1 MVFNGLSTGQGCLPQ
16 EDQTPFS
23 FSKPH
28 LTHLQSHSTILDAG
42 TAERFGGCGEGGG
55 RGAGGGGGGSIGKVE
70 LLAAGEACESVF

>member
-23 FSKPH
+23 FLKPH
-28 LTHLQSHSTILDAG
+28 LTHLQSPSTILDAG
-42 TAERFGGCGEGGG
+42 TAERFGGGGG
-55 RGAGGGGGGSIGKVE
+55 GGAGGGELIGKVE